1 MKKISY
7 VLITFVSVLALM
19 VASVD
24 ARGREGGGGGG
35 GHGRSHV
42 GGAIHRSGGGSGGGG
57 AAIHRGGNRG
67 TTKQFT
73 PSVNRSSNIRSTP
86 SSQFRK
92 QSSGGYSKPTYS
104 GQKQFRGQT
113 GTSRQFQGQT
123 GQGKASQ
130 GQVQRFLNMP
140 KTNAAQTRS
149 GLGKAAVGAAALG
162 AGAVALHQYA
172 KGGSVAGINSV
183 GGHTPIKGASLS
195 NQINPQSS
203 QQLRNN
209 YSQRYSNTF
218 NRNWWNNHPNLNNYY
233 CTIISGLTAPGVI
246 GGGRLHG
253 LR

>member
-1 MKKISY
+1 MLSGSPSNSKGETAMKKISY

-92 QSSGGYSKPTYS
+92 QSSGGYSKPTFS
-104 GQKQFRGQT
+104 GQRQFRGKQEL
-113 GTSRQFQGQT
+113 SAVNQPQP
-123 GQGKASQ
+123 Q

-140 KTNAAQTRS
+140 NSGAAQTRT
-149 GLGKAAVGAAALG
+149 GFGK
-162 AGAVALHQYA
+162 VALLPWERR
-172 KGGSVAGINSV
+172 GSNGV
-183 GGHTPIKGASLS
+183 ASLCS
-195 NQINPQSS
+195 GRICSWFKLS
-203 QQLRNN
+203 GRE
-209 YSQRYSNTF
+209 
-218 NRNWWNNHPNLNNYY
+218 HP
-233 CTIISGLTAPGVI
+233 CE
-246 GGGRLHG
+246 RD
-253 LR
+253 